1 MADINEMV
9 KLIIKQS
16 QLNMGED
23 FSKQAKE
30 FEAAGD
36 RVSAYRLLSAAEEI
50 VKYIKS
56 NE

>member
-16 QLNMGED
+16 QLNMGEN

-36 RVSAYRLLSAAEEI
+36 RVSAYRLLSAAEEV